1 VAIDE
6 QTHVALPK
14 LMGAPAYA
22 RPPRQVSAKP
32 RPFDPDDLPIEA
44 HQTDDERRLVEAL
57 PARAFAPGGGVILD
71 GHGNGPSSGGNGHR
85 RPTLQPRPFRLS
97 TLAGKILRRAG

>member
-1 VAIDE
+1 MTIDE

-22 RPPRQVSAKP
+22 RPPRQVTLRP

-44 HQTDDERRLVEAL
+44 YQTDDERRLLEAL
-57 PARAFAPGGGVILD
+57 PARAFAPGGVVLVRPADGPSN
-71 GHGNGPSSGGNGHR
+71 GHGG
-85 RPTLQPRPFRLS
+85 PTLEPHPFKLS
-97 TLAGKILRRAG
+97 ALADKLLRRAG

>member
-1 VAIDE
+1 MTTDE

-22 RPPRQVSAKP
+22 RPPRQVVSKP

-44 HQTDDERRLVEAL
+44 YQTDDERRLVEAL
-57 PARAFAPGGGVILD
+57 PARAFAPGGGVILGAP
-71 GHGNGPSSGGNGHR
+71 GHGPSNGHG
-85 RPTLQPRPFRLS
+85 RPTLEPRPFKLRA
-97 TLAGKILRRAG
+97 LAGKILRRAG